1 MIKKYKGEHME
12 HDLIFKGC
20 ATALVTPFYE
30 DGRINYKRLEEL
42 VEEQIKAGID
52 ALVICGTTGEAS
64 ALPDE
69 EHVAVV
75 RTAVQTASGRVP
87 IIAGMGSN
95 DTAHGVNLAKAV
107 TAAGA
112 DALLN
117 VTPYYNKTTQKGLI
131 RHFEATAAASDL
143 PVILYNV
150 PSRTNL
156 NINPETYYELAKVEN
171 IVAIKECNLAQVPRT
186 RQLCGNAYVHYSGED
201 GLVIPMMSLGAAGVI
216 SVVSNIL
223 PEVMCTM
230 THAFLE
236 GRVKEAGD
244 LQIGLA
250 DLIGSLF
257 CEVNPIPVK
266 AAMKMMGKSAGPC
279 RMPLAEMEEQN
290 RERLAKSLLDYGVE
304 LPAAAEV

>member
-1 MIKKYKGEHME
+1 ME
-12 HDLIFKGC
+12 QDIIFEGS
-20 ATALVTPFYE
+20 ATALVTPFKE
-30 DGRINYKRLEEL
+30 DGGVDYRRLEEL
-42 VEEQIKAGID
+42 VEQQIKAGID

-131 RHFEATAAASDL
+131 RHFQATAAASDL

-156 NINPETYYELAKVEN
+156 NIEPETYYALAKTEN
-171 IVAIKECNLAQVPRT
+171 IVAIKECNLAQVPMT
-186 RQLCGNAYVHYSGED
+186 RYLCGDAYVHYSGED
-201 GLVIPMMSLGAAGVI
+201 GLVIPMMALGGKGVI
-216 SVVSNIL
+216 SVVGNIL
-223 PEVMCTM
+223 PEVMVAM
-230 THAFLE
+230 THAWLE
-236 GRVKEAGD
+236 GTTRAACD
-244 LQIGLA
+244 LQNGRAEVIAGRC
-250 DLIGSLF
+250 
-257 CEVNPIPVK
+257 CEVTPIPVK
-266 AAMKMMGKSAGPC
+266 AAMKLLGNSAGPC
-279 RMPLAEMEEQN
+279 RMPLAEMEDKN
-290 RERLAKSLLDYGVE
+290 LKRLAAGLRAYGLE
-304 LPAAAEV
+304 LPGAPEEEGDA

>member
-1 MIKKYKGEHME
+1 ME
-12 HDLIFKGC
+12 RDIIFRGS
-20 ATALVTPFYE
+20 ATALVTPFHP
-30 DGRINYKRLEEL
+30 DGRVNYQRLEEL
-42 VEEQIKAGID
+42 VEEQIQAGVD

-75 RTAVQTASGRVP
+75 RTAVQATSGRVP

-107 TAAGA
+107 TAVGA

-156 NINPETYYELAKVEN
+156 NINPETYYALAKVEN
-171 IVAIKECNLAQVPRT
+171 IVAIKECNLSQVART

-201 GLVIPMMSLGAAGVI
+201 GNVIPMMSLGGQGVI
-216 SVVSNIL
+216 TVLGNII
-223 PEVMCTM
+223 PEVMREM
-230 THAFLE
+230 THAWLD
-236 GRVKEAGD
+236 GRVKEASD
-244 LQIGLA
+244 LQVGLA

-266 AAMKMMGKSAGPC
+266 EAMNLLGKNVGPC
-279 RMPLAEMEEQN
+279 RMPLAEMEEAN
-290 RERLAKSLLDYGVE
+290 ISRLTASLKAYGLE
-304 LPAAAEV
+304 LKTEQEEA

>member
-1 MIKKYKGEHME
+1 ME
-12 HDLIFKGC
+12 RDLIFKGS
-20 ATALVTPFYE
+20 ATALVTPFLP
-30 DGRINYKRLEEL
+30 DGRVDYKRLEEL
-42 VEEQIKAGID
+42 VDEQIKAGTD

-75 RTAVQTASGRVP
+75 RTAVQTTSGRVP
-87 IIAGMGSN
+87 VIAGMGSN
-95 DTAHGVNLAKAV
+95 DTAHGINLAKAV
-107 TAAGA
+107 TAVGA

-131 RHFEATAAASDL
+131 RHFKATAAASDL

-156 NINPETYYELAKVEN
+156 NINPETYYALAKVEN
-171 IVAIKECNLAQVPRT
+171 IVAIKECNLAQVART
-186 RQLCGNAYVHYSGED
+186 RQLCGDAYVHYSGED
-201 GLVIPMMSLGAAGVI
+201 GLVIPMMSLGGMGVI
-216 SVVSNIL
+216 SVIANIL
-223 PEVMCTM
+223 PEVTRAM
-230 THAFLE
+230 THAWLE
-236 GRVKEAGD
+236 GRVKEASD
-244 LQIGLA
+244 LQIGMA

-266 AAMKMMGKSAGPC
+266 AAMELLGRSAGPC

-290 RERLAKSLLDYGVE
+290 LRRLADSLRRYGLT
-304 LPAAAEV
+304 LPADTAEKEAK